1 MHGPRLPTPPLCLSF
16 FTCHT
21 GAQVTPLGGQRL
33 RRLCQGVP
41 GQEGAGQMT
50 LATVMTSLLTDNPP
64 VGVS

>member
-21 GAQVTPLGGQRL
+21 GAQVTPLGRQRL

-41 GQEGAGQMT
+41 GQEGAGRMT